1 MIGGMRRFSSQFRPF
16 LVGLTLVCGVATVS
30 RAQSP
35 APPPAS
41 APAPAPATAPV
52 AGPDWPSTPE
62 TLVVSSISCPGRG
75 PFGPGTPYY
84 SQFYEDYILSYVFK
98 DLAKGTY
105 VDVGAY
111 DPDTG
116 SVTKYFYLKGWR
128 GVNVEPNP
136 EHLAALQKGRPED
149 ANLGVGISDVAATLT
164 FYKFEKRA
172 DGLSTFDPETAARHK
187 KAGFGYEELTIPL
200 VTLTEALGRVD
211 VVKGGFDFLNVDVE
225 GFERKVLSGLDF
237 AKHPPKVIVLEATAP
252 LTEEPTQQKW
262 EDLLFANG
270 YSFALD
276 DGLNRYYVQR
286 SQRPLQA
293 RFLEVAYCVSRD
305 KLSKGIKVDG
315 FLPEPVK

>member
-1 MIGGMRRFSSQFRPF
+1 MDFRPF
-16 LVGLTLVCGVATVS
+16 LVGLTLVCGAATVS

-35 APPPAS
+35 AAPAAPASASAPAS
-41 APAPAPATAPV
+41 APAAGPAAAPAGPAAAEAV
-52 AGPDWPSTPE
+52 A
-62 TLVVSSISCPGRG
+62 ISCPERG
-75 PFGPGTPYY
+75 PFGPGTAYY
-84 SQFYEDYILSYVFK
+84 SQFYEDYILSYVFQ
-98 DLAKGTY
+98 DVARGTY

-149 ANLGVGISDVAATLT
+149 ANLGVGISDAAATLT

-172 DGLSTFDPETAARHK
+172 SGLSTFDPETAARHR
-187 KAGFGYEELTIPL
+187 KAGYTYEELTIPL
-200 VTLTEALGRVD
+200 VTLTEALGRVE

-237 AKHPPKVIVLEATAP
+237 TKHPPKVIVLEATAP
-252 LTEEPTQQKW
+252 MTEEPTQQKW
-262 EDLLFANG
+262 EDILFANG

-286 SQRPLQA
+286 SQRPLQG

-305 KLSKGIKVDG
+305 KLTKGIKLDG
-315 FLPEPVK
+315 FQPEPVK

>member
-1 MIGGMRRFSSQFRPF
+1 MIGGMSCPAKEFHRPL
-16 LVGLTLVCGVATVS
+16 LVGLMLVCLTASPG
-30 RAQSP
+30 RAQAP
-35 APPPAS
+35 AAP
-41 APAPAPATAPV
+41 PAPAATPAQAP
-52 AGPDWPSTPE
+52 AAAPE
-62 TLVVSSISCPGRG
+62 ALLPAESVTISCPGRG

-84 SQFYEDYILSYVFK
+84 SQFYEDYILSYVFR
-98 DLAKGTY
+98 DVATGTY

-136 EHLAALQKGRPED
+136 EHLAALQKGRPRD
-149 ANLGVGISDVAATLT
+149 ANLGVGISDLSATLT

-172 DGLSTFDPETAARHK
+172 SGLSTFDPETAARHK
-187 KAGFGYEELTIPL
+187 NGGFSYDELTIP
-200 VTLTEALGRVD
+200 VMTLAEALGPIEFVR
-211 VVKGGFDFLNVDVE
+211 GGFDFLNVDVE
-225 GFERKVLSGLDF
+225 GFERKVLTGLDF
-237 AKHPPKVIVLEATAP
+237 VKYPPKVILLEATAP
-252 LTEEPTQQKW
+252 LTEEPTQHKW
-262 EDLLFANG
+262 EDVLFANG

-293 RFLEVAYCVSRD
+293 RFFEVAYCVSRD

-315 FLPEPVK
+315 FQEEPVK

>member
-1 MIGGMRRFSSQFRPF
+1 MIGGMSRLAREFRPF
-16 LVGLTLVCGVATVS
+16 LVGLTLVCSTAALT
-30 RAQSP
+30 RALSP
-35 APPPAS
+35 AAPPDGPA
-41 APAPAPATAPV
+41 AAEAVTI
-52 AGPDWPSTPE
+52 
-62 TLVVSSISCPGRG
+62 SSISCPGRG
-75 PFGPGTPYY
+75 PFGPGSPYY
-84 SQFYEDYILSYVFK
+84 SQFYEDYILSYVFR
-98 DLAKGTY
+98 DVAKGTY

-111 DPDTG
+111 DPDIDN
-116 SVTKYFYLKGWR
+116 VTKYFYLKGWR

-136 EHLAALQKGRPED
+136 DHLAALQRSRPED

-164 FYKFEKRA
+164 FYKFERRA
-172 DGLSTFDPETAARHK
+172 SGLSTFDPDTAARHK
-187 KAGFGYEELTIPL
+187 QAGFTYEDLTIPV

-237 AKHPPKVIVLEATAP
+237 TKHPPKVIVIEATAP

-262 EDLLFANG
+262 EDLLLANG

-286 SQRPLQA
+286 SQRPLQD

-305 KLSKGIKVDG
+305 KLSKGIKLDG
-315 FLPEPVK
+315 FQPEPVK

>member
-1 MIGGMRRFSSQFRPF
+1 MDFRPF
-16 LVGLTLVCGVATVS
+16 LVGLTLVCGAATVS

-35 APPPAS
+35 AAPAAPAS
-41 APAPAPATAPV
+41 APAPAPA
-52 AGPDWPSTPE
+52 AGPAAAE
-62 TLVVSSISCPGRG
+62 AVAISCPERG
-75 PFGPGTPYY
+75 PFGPGTAYY
-84 SQFYEDYILSYVFK
+84 SQFYEDYILSYVFR
-98 DLAKGTY
+98 DVAKGTY

-149 ANLGVGISDVAATLT
+149 ANLGVGISDAAATLT

-172 DGLSTFDPETAARHK
+172 SGLSTFDPETAARHK
-187 KAGFGYEELTIPL
+187 KAGYSYEELTIPL
-200 VTLTEALGRVD
+200 VTLSEALGRVE

-225 GFERKVLSGLDF
+225 GFERKVLTGLDF
-237 AKHPPKVIVLEATAP
+237 AKNPPKVIVLEATAP
-252 LTEEPTQQKW
+252 MTEEPTQQKW
-262 EDLLFANG
+262 EDILFANG

-286 SQRPLQA
+286 SQRPLQG
-293 RFLEVAYCVSRD
+293 RFLEVAYCVARD
-305 KLSKGIKVDG
+305 KLSKGVKLDG
-315 FLPEPVK
+315 FQPEPVK